1 MMQPRT
7 PSGGAAP
14 ELDAPTIPLSTAAK
28 QVTCHICGTTFDAR
42 GTDGKCPV
50 CGEQAA
56 VTGLAAR
63 EIPVISPVW
72 RWVRQGGNWRL
83 AALALLILYQ
93 IILFVVLWA
102 HMAQLHA
109 L

>member
-1 MMQPRT
+1 MMQPQT
-7 PSGGAAP
+7 PHSGAAP
-14 ELDAPTIPLSTAAK
+14 ELDAPTIPLSAAAK
-28 QVTCHICGTTFDAR
+28 QMTCHICGTTFDAR
-42 GTDGKCPV
+42 STDGKCPV

-56 VTGLAAR
+56 ATGLATR
-63 EIPVISPVW
+63 EIPVISSAW

-93 IILFVVLWA
+93 IILFVVLWV
-102 HMAQLHA
+102 HMAHVHA